1 MWDYPANCL
10 QPNCLLGG
18 IMAGGNL
25 SLCIYRQNASSI
37 FFFFLNWFDISRLDK
52 PICCLWLS
60 KTSVTIKPHNG
71 HYLESCRKWK
81 FWSFLHT
88 QLGLKWLINSFW
100 NRTIGKSMSR
110 LFCWF
115 NLKILFETHHRR
127 FNFTLQKLAEL
138 KNVHTQGEK
147 NHL

>member
-1 MWDYPANCL
+1 MWINVSTWPEW
-10 QPNCLLGG
+10 
-18 IMAGGNL
+18 
-25 SLCIYRQNASSI
+25 QNNSDINGVVTCELTTRGKMEWLDI
-37 FFFFLNWFDISRLDK
+37 FRFDK
-52 PICCLWLS
+52 PYCCLWLS

-71 HYLESCRKWK
+71 HYLKSCRKWK

-100 NRTIGKSMSR
+100 NTTIGKSMSR